1 MVQAAWAAGRTR
13 RSYFSEQHR
22 RITTRRGAKRAN
34 IAVAHSL
41 LVVCYHLIKQ
51 GQEYADLGVNYFKR
65 PMDPERQAQ
74 SLVKRLQKLGY
85 AVTVSRP
92 AA

>member
-1 MVQAAWAAGRTR
+1 MPPASRTR

-22 RITTRRGAKRAN
+22 RLTLRRGAKRAN

-41 LVVCYHLIKQ
+41 LVTCYQLIKDD
-51 GQEYADLGVNYFKR
+51 QEYADLGADYFSK
-65 PMDPERQAQ
+65 PFNPERQAQ
-74 SLVKRLQKLGY
+74 TLVKRLEKLGY
-85 AVTVSRP
+85 AVTVQRP